1 MIIQEKKQ
9 LDKCSKIEYN
19 DHMKLI
25 IGLGNYG
32 EKYEKT
38 RHNYG
43 FLVIDEF
50 ARQNN
55 FPEFKLSLFSL
66 LSING
71 DVILIKPQ
79 TYMNNSGKAVRAVV
93 DYYKINLEDI
103 IVVHDDADI
112 DLGTIKEAENKGPAG
127 HNGIKSII
135 ESLGTKNFKR
145 LRMGINNSF
154 NLPLEEIVLK
164 NFSKDEEFIILEKI
178 DEACSILKNYL
189 PSQPKD
195 ANN

>member
-1 MIIQEKKQ
+1 
-9 LDKCSKIEYN
+9 
-19 DHMKLI
+19 MKLI

-66 LSING
+66 LSINS